1 MEKKHVIFLTAML
14 FASLTIILAVINL
27 KYGSYYP
34 EKFYSYIVFSYVLIG
49 LAFFTAIVSIIAESI
64 SCHKHLKH
72 EKIAELEEQITSY
85 KEEID
90 KLNEQIKGLND
101 GSIEKQKQTQKEERN
116 EMLKHEERM
125 AIIKA
130 LGAQY
135 CIEHEE
141 VIRKIV
147 QSK

>member
-64 SCHKHLKH
+64 SCHKHLRH
-72 EKIAELEEQITSY
+72 EKIAELEEQYPDHPELAAALLDNREALVIFGDD
-85 KEEID
+85 EL
-90 KLNEQIKGLND
+90 KLSDL
-101 GSIEKQKQTQKEERN
+101 
-116 EMLKHEERM
+116 
-125 AIIKA
+125 
-130 LGAQY
+130 
-135 CIEHEE
+135 
-141 VIRKIV
+141 
-147 QSK
+147 